1 MRWRHA
7 LLLLLVLA
15 APTAGAADRLAAL
28 AGPLPARAPL
38 PPLIVLNYHDV
49 RDDIRDAGKS
59 DSTAISTDHL
69 IAHFEWLRANGF
81 RIVSLDDV
89 IAARRG
95 ERALPPKAVL
105 LTFDDGLISFYT
117 RVFPLL
123 RAYGYPALFAV
134 ENSWMDLPDGKRF
147 DYNGESCGRECFVS
161 WTQVQE
167 LRASGLVEIASHTN
181 DLHQGVLANPQGNQM
196 PAAISLIYDPGIH
209 DPGTYDLRSGYESAD
224 AYRARIHTD
233 LARSADEIARR
244 TGQRPRAIVWPYG
257 AYNRIAQAEA
267 AALGMD
273 VSLSLDDEP
282 VQLVEGRNLP
292 RLLIA
297 DNIGVN
303 GLAALIYR
311 QRAIDPQRVVQVDLD
326 YIYDPDPAQQEKNL
340 SALLDRIRRMKPS
353 QVWLQAYA
361 DPDGDGVADA
371 VYFPNRHLPVRAD
384 LFARVAWQLRT
395 RCEVEVYAW
404 MPVLAFRFPD
414 AKDLPAFDDGKRGDH
429 YRLAPWNPHVRAMI
443 GDVYEDLAMHGGMS
457 GLLFSDDA
465 YLRDTDDLGPLA
477 HATPAERTQYLIDF
491 TRELADRARQWRA
504 QLKTA
509 RNLYARPVLQPAS
522 EAWFAQSLAAFNTA
536 YDYTALMAM
545 PQLDQEPASD
555 AWFKRLAAAV
565 AAQPHGMDRTLFE
578 LATVDW
584 RSGGK
589 PVPAEVLGA
598 RLRLLQAQGV
608 RHLGYYPD
616 DFVAGRPALEA
627 IRPYISAA
635 EHPFREP

>member
-7 LLLLLVLA
+7 LLLLLALA
-15 APTAGAADRLAAL
+15 AAPAGAVDRLAAL
-28 AGPLPARAPL
+28 SGPLPARAPL

-49 RDDIRDAGKS
+49 RDDLRDAGRR

-69 IAHFEWLRANGF
+69 IAHFDWLRANGF
-81 RIVSLDDV
+81 RMVSLDEV

-95 ERALPPKAVL
+95 QRALPPKAVL
-105 LTFDDGLISFYT
+105 LTFDDGLVSFYT

-134 ENSWMDLPDGKRF
+134 ENSWMDLPAGKRF
-147 DYNGESCGRECFVS
+147 DYNGDNCGRECFVD
-161 WTQVQE
+161 WAQ
-167 LRASGLVEIASHTN
+167 LREMRDSGLVEIASHTD

-196 PAAISLIYDPGIH
+196 PAAISLVYDPK
-209 DPGTYDLRSGYESAD
+209 SGYETVS
-224 AYRARIHTD
+224 AYRARIHAD
-233 LARSADEIARR
+233 LARSADEIARH

-282 VQLVEGRNLP
+282 VQLAEGRNIP

-297 DNIGVN
+297 DNIGVE

-326 YIYDPDPAQQEKNL
+326 YVYDPDPAQQEKNL
-340 SALLDRIRRMKPS
+340 STLLDRIRRMKPS

-371 VYFPNRHLPVRAD
+371 AYFPNRHLPVRAD

-404 MPVLAFRFPD
+404 MPVLALRFPG
-414 AKDLPAFDDGKRGDH
+414 AQDLPVLGKGDSGDH
-429 YRLAPWNPHVRAMI
+429 YRLAPWAPRVRAMI

-465 YLRDTDDLGPLA
+465 YLRDTDELGPLA
-477 HATPAERTQYLIDF
+477 RATPAERTQYLIDF
-491 TRELADRARQWRA
+491 TRELADRAHQWRA

-522 EAWFAQSLAAFNTA
+522 EAWFAQSLAAFNAA

-545 PQLDQEPASD
+545 PQLDREPATD
-555 AWFKRLAAAV
+555 AWFERLAAAV

-578 LATVDW
+578 LASVDW
-584 RSGGK
+584 RHGGK
-589 PVPAEVLGA
+589 PVSAEVLGA
-598 RLRLLQAQGV
+598 RLRLLQAQGA

-616 DFVAGRPALEA
+616 DFVSGRPALEA

>member
-1 MRWRHA
+1 MTMPRWRHA

-15 APTAGAADRLAAL
+15 APIAGATDRLAAL
-28 AGPLPARAPL
+28 SDPLPARAPL

-49 RDDIRDAGKS
+49 RDDIRDAGRR

-81 RIVSLDDV
+81 HMVSLDDV
-89 IAARRG
+89 VAARRG
-95 ERALPPKAVL
+95 ARALPPKAVL
-105 LTFDDGLISFYT
+105 LTFDDGLVSFYT

-134 ENSWMDLPDGKRF
+134 ENSWMDLPAGKRF
-147 DYNGESCGRECFVS
+147 DYNGESCGRECFVN
-161 WTQVQE
+161 WEQVQE
-167 LRASGLVEIASHTN
+167 MRASGLVEIASHTD
-181 DLHQGVLANPQGNQM
+181 DLHQGVLANPQGNLM
-196 PAAISLIYDPGIH
+196 PAAISLAYHPK
-209 DPGTYDLRSGYESAD
+209 TGYESAA
-224 AYRARIHTD
+224 AYRARIRAD
-233 LARSADEIARR
+233 LAHSADEIAHH

-257 AYNRIAQAEA
+257 AYNRITQAEA

-282 VQLVEGRNLP
+282 VQLAPGRNIP

-297 DNIGVN
+297 DNIGID

-311 QRAIDPQRVVQVDLD
+311 QRAIDAQRVVQVDLD
-326 YIYDPDPAQQEKNL
+326 YVYDPDPVQQEKNL
-340 SALLDRIRRMKPS
+340 SALLDRIRRLKPS

-371 VYFPNRHLPVRAD
+371 VYFPNRHLPMRAD

-404 MPVLAFRFPD
+404 MPVLAFRFAD
-414 AKDLPAFDDGKRGDH
+414 AKDLPALGRGKGGDH
-429 YRLAPWNPHVRAMI
+429 FRLAPWDPRVRALI
-443 GDVYEDLAMHGGMS
+443 GDVYEDLAMHGGMT

-465 YLRDTDDLGPLA
+465 YLRDTDALGPLA
-477 HATPAERTQYLIDF
+477 TATPAQRTQYLIDF

-509 RNLYARPVLQPAS
+509 RNLYARPVLQPES
-522 EAWFAQSLAAFNTA
+522 EAWFAQNLAAFNAA

-545 PQLDQEPASD
+545 PQLDQEPATD

-578 LATVDW
+578 LASTDW
-584 RSGGK
+584 RTGGK
-589 PVPAEVLGA
+589 PVPAAVLGA
-598 RLRLLQAQGV
+598 RLRLLQAQGA

-616 DFVAGRPALEA
+616 DFIAGRPALEA

-635 EHPFREP
+635 EHPYREP